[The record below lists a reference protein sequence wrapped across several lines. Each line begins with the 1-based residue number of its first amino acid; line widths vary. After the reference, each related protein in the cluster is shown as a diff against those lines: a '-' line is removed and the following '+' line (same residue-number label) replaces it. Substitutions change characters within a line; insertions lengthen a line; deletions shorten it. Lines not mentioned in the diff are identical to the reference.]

1 MSFMVKETLCP
12 RLSQQPAEQCDFKEN
27 GLVKQCVGTLSLDRS
42 DDQFGLNCNEDEDLG
57 TRKPVSFTVK
67 ETLCPRMTQQPV
79 EQCDFQEKGWV
90 KQCVGIV
97 TLDLS
102 NDQFDL
108 NCNEQDEDPDSP
120 KRVSFRVKET
130 VCPRTTQQPP
140 EQCDFKENGLLK
152 RCEGTVTLDQVRGN
166 FDITCNNQDE
176 DPDSPKRVSFR
187 VKETVCPRT
196 TQQPP
201 EQCDFKEN
209 GLLKRCEG
217 TVTLDQVRGNFDIT
231 CNNAEDRGARK
242 PVSFKVKETVCPRT
256 SQQPVEQCDFR
267 KNGLVKQCV
276 GTVTRYWIRGDFDI
290 TCKDLHW
297 VFVAARRLSCS
308 TAGHGSIYNA
318 LNLEYKSTLDNTV
331 K

>member
-90 KQCVGIV
+90 KQCVGTV

-108 NCNEQDEDPDSP
+108 NCNE
-120 KRVSFRVKET
+120 
-130 VCPRTTQQPP
+130 
-140 EQCDFKENGLLK
+140 
-152 RCEGTVTLDQVRGN
+152 
-166 FDITCNNQDE
+166 QDE

-256 SQQPVEQCDFR
+256 SQQPAEQCDFR
-267 KNGLVKQCV
+267 KNGVRLRAGINAFQGAEQGASGKELQSLGSSLLPGLSLVAVSRGYSLVALHGLLIEVASLIVEHSQKSNIFRCRQSWGGNIFCV
-276 GTVTRYWIRGDFDI
+276 QSVGEAFVQSHIHQTSDDTRG
-290 TCKDLHW
+290 K
-297 VFVAARRLSCS
+297 
-308 TAGHGSIYNA
+308 A
-318 LNLEYKSTLDNTV
+318 LNT
-331 K
+331 

>member
-1 MSFMVKETLCP
+1 METQ
-12 RLSQQPAEQCDFKEN
+12 RAS
-27 GLVKQCVGTLSLDRS
+27 LSLGRCS
-42 DDQFGLNCNEDEDLG
+42 LWLLLLGLALPSASAQVLSYREAVLRAVDQL
-57 TRKPVSFTVK
+57 
-67 ETLCPRMTQQPV
+67 
-79 EQCDFQEKGWV
+79 
-90 KQCVGIV
+90 
-97 TLDLS
+97 
-102 NDQFDL
+102 
-108 NCNEQDEDPDSP
+108 NEQSSEPNIYRLLELD
-120 KRVSFRVKET
+120 
-130 VCPRTTQQPP
+130 QPP
-140 EQCDFKENGLLK
+140 QD
-152 RCEGTVTLDQVRGN
+152 
-166 FDITCNNQDE
+166 QDE

-290 TCKDLHW
+290 TCKDSYQDQVLNSESPLECMRGSSLLPGLSLVAVSRGYSLVALHGLLIEVASLIVEHRKVRNNVLIFVMIVLSCW
-297 VFVAARRLSCS
+297 KQIVAAYVS
-308 TAGHGSIYNA
+308 
-318 LNLEYKSTLDNTV
+318 V
-331 K
+331 